1 MTFKW
6 LLAIVFIDELPW
18 PIIHEAIGLYGTI
31 AVYALT
37 VWGEIVLYAAL
48 IYKVLNRRKGDL
60 K

>member
-18 PIIHEAIGLYGTI
+18 PSIHKAIGLYGTI
-31 AVYALT
+31 AVYALA
-37 VWGEIVLYAAL
+37 VWGEVVLYAAL
-48 IYKVLNRRKGDL
+48 IYKVLNGKRGSL